1 MQPWPWGLGVGG
13 WLLAIISPPSFA
25 DTLRRCAF
33 NNLGRSLQL
42 ELSKIRYYSGV
53 LLQEPRRSKYSYLLA
68 MTQLD
73 LPPNS
78 SAPSDSLRIYITM
91 SSIVRTSL
99 RQFLHTSRQSLLA
112 SLKAK
117 KPVNIVI
124 GNQSADIDSFASSIL
139 YAYYTGPTTPP
150 TTPPTIPL
158 LSIPREDLSLRPEIL
173 HLCNLFSI
181 SPSDLN
187 FTDDP
192 PITDLPQDSTNIAL
206 VDHNHIEPN
215 LSSHFTDPA
224 KAVTAVI
231 DHHDDEGLYPDA
243 KPRIITPS
251 GSCSSLVTQ
260 HFQSAFPQSGDV
272 RGELARLALAAVL
285 IDTTNMTN
293 KVTPHDEEVL
303 AFLEAEIAKSVTE
316 GGGAGEPWD
325 RKKFYN
331 GVWDAKNNVDAM
343 PLRDLLRKDWKEW
356 AESVAGVDGVQRKV
370 GIASVLR
377 ELEWLK
383 GREAGEGREL
393 FVWVLNEGA
402 EGCLEAFVRMAEEA
416 GLGLSVWGGG
426 ALDGDNGRR
435 RAWCQKNLKA
445 SRKQVAPLL
454 RESIKVGA
462 KRESK
467 V

>member
-1 MQPWPWGLGVGG
+1 
-13 WLLAIISPPSFA
+13 
-25 DTLRRCAF
+25 
-33 NNLGRSLQL
+33 
-42 ELSKIRYYSGV
+42 
-53 LLQEPRRSKYSYLLA
+53 
-68 MTQLD
+68 
-73 LPPNS
+73 
-78 SAPSDSLRIYITM
+78 M

-139 YAYYTGPTTPP
+139 YAYYTGP

-383 GREAGEGREL
+383 GREAGEGFVEGVRSWAGERGLDVVSVMTTTGRGGDFRREL

>member
-1 MQPWPWGLGVGG
+1 M
-13 WLLAIISPPSFA
+13 SP
-25 DTLRRCAF
+25 
-33 NNLGRSLQL
+33 
-42 ELSKIRYYSGV
+42 
-53 LLQEPRRSKYSYLLA
+53 
-68 MTQLD
+68 
-73 LPPNS
+73 
-78 SAPSDSLRIYITM
+78 
-91 SSIVRTSL
+91 IVRTSL
-99 RQFLHTSRQSLLA
+99 KQFLHTSRQSLLA

-117 KPVNIVI
+117 KPVSIVI

-139 YAYYTGPTTPP
+139 YAYYTDP
-150 TTPPTIPL
+150 TTPPTIPF

-187 FTDDP
+187 FSDDP
-192 PITDLPQDSTNIAL
+192 PITDLPKHSTNIAL

-260 HFQSAFPQSGDV
+260 NFQSAFPQSGDV

-303 AFLEAEIAKSVTE
+303 AFLEAEMAKSVTE
-316 GGGAGEPWD
+316 GGDASEPWD

-356 AESVAGVDGVQRKV
+356 TESVTGDDGVQRKV

-377 ELEWLK
+377 ALEWLK
-383 GREAGEGREL
+383 GREAGEGFVEGVKSWAGERGLDVVSVMTTTGRGGEFRREL
-393 FVWVLNEGA
+393 FVWVLNEEA
-402 EGCLEAFVRMAEEA
+402 EGCLDAFVRMAEEA

-435 RAWCQKNLKA
+435 RAWCQQDLKA

-454 RESIKVGA
+454 RESIKVGD

-467 V
+467 I